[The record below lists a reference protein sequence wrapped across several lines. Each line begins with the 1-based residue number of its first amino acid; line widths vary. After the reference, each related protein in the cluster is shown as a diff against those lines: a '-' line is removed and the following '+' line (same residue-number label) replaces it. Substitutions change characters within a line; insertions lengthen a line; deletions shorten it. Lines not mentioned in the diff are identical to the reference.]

1 MIASASIFNNKN
13 FKNFYLAQAIS
24 SFGDWVSYIAIPLIV
39 YGITKDPISMAVYT
53 ALKFIPTILIA
64 PFLTKLTSRFSK
76 KSLLA
81 ISDVVRG
88 MIFLGY
94 LFTEDIY
101 FIYLITFIT
110 SMFSAIFNPI
120 KFSLIPDIVDKKYM
134 TKSNSYISGVSRLMM
149 LIGPSIGGVIM
160 ASFGQYIVIIINSVS
175 YFISLY
181 FILKMDIKD
190 LNTVTANLNKN
201 KIKYMYLL
209 KKIWINKEHLV
220 KFLLITSIINCNF
233 GALNTLF
240 PIVSYKFENS
250 SLIYGHIMSVLG
262 VGLLIGTMITPR
274 LIKNKNFTKV
284 YGIAT
289 VLGSIFLAL
298 FGASNSYILT
308 LIMVLGISVNNGI
321 QEISSTSFIQNDG
334 GEYCLDFF
342 TISQTISSSLIL
354 VSTSVASIMVK
365 YLDLFYT
372 LLIISML
379 SIILGILVIM
389 IKEKKINNINLS

>member
-1 MIASASIFNNKN
+1 MIDSESIFKNKN

-24 SFGDWVSYIAIPLIV
+24 SFGDWVSYVAIPLIV

-53 ALKFIPTILIA
+53 ALKFIPNILIA
-64 PFLTKLTSRFSK
+64 PFLNKLTSRFSK
-76 KSLLA
+76 RSLLA
-81 ISDVVRG
+81 ISDIVRG
-88 MIFLGY
+88 IVFLGY
-94 LFTEDIY
+94 LFTDNVY
-101 FIYLITFIT
+101 LIYLITFIT
-110 SMFSAIFNPI
+110 SIFSAIFNPI
-120 KFSLIPDIVDKKYM
+120 KFSLIPDVVDKKYM
-134 TKSNSYISGVSRLMM
+134 AKSNSYISGVSRLMM
-149 LIGPSIGGVIM
+149 LVGPSIGGVVM
-160 ASFGQYIVIIINSVS
+160 SSFGQSIVIIINSVS

-181 FILKMDIKD
+181 FILKMNIKE
-190 LNTVTANLNKN
+190 LSTPTINLDKN
-201 KIKYMYLL
+201 KIKYINLL
-209 KKIWINKEHLV
+209 KKLWINKKHLV
-220 KFLLITSIINCNF
+220 KFLLITSIINCSF

-250 SLIYGHIMSVLG
+250 SEIYGYIMSVLG
-262 VGLLIGTMITPR
+262 VGLLIGTMITPK
-274 LIKNKNFTKV
+274 LIKNKNFAKV

-308 LIMVLGISVNNGI
+308 LLMVLGISINNGV

-334 GEYCLDFF
+334 GEYCLEFF

-372 LLIISML
+372 LLILSML
-379 SIILGILVIM
+379 SLILGFLVIM
-389 IKEKKINNINLS
+389 IKEKKVNNVNIN